1 MALAPVEIRHVTLPK
16 RPLGYGC
23 SAVDRLLAEVT
34 ESFEQVWRERADLAD
49 ALENAEAEVVRYRE
63 LEEILRTTL
72 VSAER
77 SAQEVREQAHREA
90 GLIINEAHAE
100 ARSITHRALAERE
113 RIEAETHRVRA
124 MLRSALETVGD
135 GEEARM
141 PAAAAAEAA

>member
-1 MALAPVEIRHVTLPK
+1 MALTPVEIRHVKLK
-16 RPLGYGC
+16 RGLFGYRR
-23 SAVDRLLAEVT
+23 AHVDRLLEEVYD
-34 ESFEQVWRERADLAD
+34 SFEEVWRERADLAD
-49 ALENAEAEVVRYRE
+49 ALENAEAELVRYRE

-135 GEEARM
+135 GDEPRV
-141 PAAAAAEAA
+141 PTAEAA

>member
-1 MALAPVEIRHVTLPK
+1 MALTPVEIRHVKLK
-16 RPLGYGC
+16 RGLFGYRR
-23 SAVDRLLAEVT
+23 SHVDRLLDDVYD
-34 ESFEQVWRERADLAD
+34 SFEEVWRERADLSD
-49 ALENAEAEVVRYRE
+49 ALENADGELVRYRE

-72 VSAER
+72 VTAER
-77 SAQEVREQAHREA
+77 SAQELREQAHREA
-90 GLIINEAHAE
+90 SLIINEAHAE
-100 ARSITHRALAERE
+100 ARSFTHRALAERE

>member
-1 MALAPVEIRHVTLPK
+1 MALTPVEIRHVKLK
-16 RPLGYGC
+16 RGLFGYRR
-23 SAVDRLLAEVT
+23 SHVDRLLEDVYD
-34 ESFEQVWRERADLAD
+34 SFEEVWRERADLAD
-49 ALENAEAEVVRYRE
+49 ALENADAELVRYRE

-135 GEEARM
+135 EGV
-141 PAAAAAEAA
+141 PAPAAAEAA